1 MSGHESLKYWFLG
14 DRPLILNVSWV
25 AAFFSPF
32 PPEQRKKASCS
43 PFYRPNDCSIFE
55 PLTNWQIEF
64 WLLFARPSS
73 LSLSLR
79 YFFAQ
84 SSFSSGA
91 GIFFLRV
98 VRREWSDAIQFEKI
112 RENKQGV
119 GSRRRGG
126 DEKQYF
132 NRAREGAASSLRT
145 RTPPSVNN
153 NNKCIYL
160 PNALRVDKRNRSP
173 LSSNLLQ
180 PFPPIIV

>member
-1 MSGHESLKYWFLG
+1 MLSVLSSQRLLHFRAVRIDKSNSG
-14 DRPLILNVSWV
+14 
-25 AAFFSPF
+25 
-32 PPEQRKKASCS
+32 C
-43 PFYRPNDCSIFE
+43 C
-55 PLTNWQIEF
+55 
-64 WLLFARPSS
+64 LLVQALS